1 MIDTCQAS
9 TMYEHIMA
17 PGVTA
22 IASSIR
28 GESSYSYQVDDELGV
43 AVLDRFT
50 WALLEFTKN
59 MNSTSPTT
67 LADLHASLD
76 PKFLS
81 SHPDMKQTDGA
92 SAPVNAKVVDFLS
105 NVRAVELNV
114 PPLQL
119 DGTISE
125 RILLKSKFSIN
136 TNEGDLIDGWVT
148 SAPRTYFMLGATNEW
163 NNHAIYT
170 AFILLATLLC
180 WSLWT
185 RPRK

>member
-1 MIDTCQAS
+1 MH
-9 TMYEHIMA
+9 EHITA

-59 MNSTSPTT
+59 MNSTSSTT
-67 LADLHASLD
+67 LADLYASLD

-81 SHPDMKQTDGA
+81 SHPDMKQTDGV
-92 SAPVNAKVVDFLS
+92 SPPMEAKVVDFMG

-119 DGTISE
+119 DGRRLEKIFL
-125 RILLKSKFSIN
+125 RSKFSIKTDEN
-136 TNEGDLIDGWVT
+136 DFSDSWFT
-148 SAPRTYFMLGATNEW
+148 SMPRTYFVLSSTNGW
-163 NNHAIYT
+163 NGHVFYT
-170 AFILLATLLC
+170 ASILLFTLLC
-180 WSLWT
+180 WSMWM